1 MKLVI
6 PIPVPIIQNEKDA
19 VLETSDCTP
28 SIPVSESQ
36 DPGSYPE
43 PISAS
48 LSPRVCSSLSVSVNA
63 VHSTDSTHSS
73 HLIKD
78 AFQ

>member
-1 MKLVI
+1 MTD
-6 PIPVPIIQNEKDA
+6 PIPAPIIQNQKDA

-43 PISAS
+43 PISAHR
-48 LSPRVCSSLSVSVNA
+48 LCLVCVPVYQLSVNA
-63 VHSTDSTHSS
+63 VHSTTHSS
-73 HLIKD
+73 HLVLK
-78 AFQ
+78 QCR

>member
-1 MKLVI
+1 MKLVT

-43 PISAS
+43 PISA
-48 LSPRVCSSLSVSVNA
+48 PRLVCVPVY
-63 VHSTDSTHSS
+63 
-73 HLIKD
+73 
-78 AFQ
+78 QYQ